1 MTDFHSHVLP
11 GIDDGSRSPDMSA
24 ALLRAAAEQG
34 IRCICATSHFYPT
47 DERPETFLKRRARAL
62 DALADVLEPDFPRI
76 VPGAEVYYFSGISR
90 VDAVGDLRIQGTP
103 LLLLEMPFSEWSD
116 SMVNEIMQ
124 LHRKP
129 GITVLMAHIERYL
142 RWQRPEVWDA
152 LLHSGVL
159 MQSNAEFFLSWRTRR
174 RAVRMLREG
183 QIHFL
188 GSDCHNTTSRPQK
201 MGEALKAIGPEGLRI
216 LEENISR
223 FAPEFAPY
231 AAV

>member
-11 GIDDGSRSPDMSA
+11 GIDDGSRNPDMSA
-24 ALLRAAAEQG
+24 SLLRSAAEQG

-124 LHRKP
+124 LPRKP
-129 GITVLMAHIERYL
+129 WITVLMAHI
-142 RWQRPEVWDA
+142 
-152 LLHSGVL
+152 
-159 MQSNAEFFLSWRTRR
+159 
-174 RAVRMLREG
+174 
-183 QIHFL
+183 
-188 GSDCHNTTSRPQK
+188 
-201 MGEALKAIGPEGLRI
+201 
-216 LEENISR
+216 
-223 FAPEFAPY
+223 
-231 AAV
+231 